1 MPIDATPAKS
11 RILIVEDDGIVA
23 RDIHLQLTA
32 LGYESV
38 GQASAG
44 QEAIEL
50 AGALRPDLVLM
61 DIQLVGAMDGIAAA
75 HAIRAQFDLP
85 VVFLTAFDADD
96 LLARAKLTEPCGY
109 LLKPFAQREL
119 RTVLAMAL
127 YKSRAETR
135 MRESAL
141 RTQAILDSMMD
152 GVITI
157 NAQGLI
163 ESCNQ
168 AASRIFGYAPEETL
182 GRNVAMLMPQPHR
195 NQHDDHLQRYQSSGE
210 SRAIGLARQVTGQRK
225 DGREFP
231 LSMALSEIS
240 HAGQTTFIGLIRDL
254 SQQQQN
260 AEQIHRLAFYDQ
272 LTELPNRR
280 LMMDHLTQSMS
291 SSARSGQHGALL
303 LLDLDHFKTL
313 NDTLGLEM
321 GDLLLQQV
329 ATRLRSEMRE
339 SDRVARLGGD
349 EFIVLLE
356 GLSGHAQ
363 EAATQAETAAKKIL
377 KVLGLPY
384 TLREHTCAST
394 PSVGIVVFLGTEQSM
409 GDLLKKADT
418 AMYQAKEAG
427 RNTLCFFDAATQA
440 AVVAHAERV
449 ADLQRGL
456 TRQEFVLHYQI
467 QVDSEGAPIGAEA
480 LVRWNH
486 ATRGLVA
493 PTDFIALAEE
503 TKMILTLGQWVMET
517 ACRQLLAWSTQVETA
532 QWTMAINVSALQ
544 FAQADF
550 VAHVA
555 AALQRSSANPHQ
567 LKLELTESMLV
578 RDVQDVIAKMK
589 QIKALGVKFSLDDFG
604 TGYSSLSYLKRL
616 PLYQLKI
623 DKSFVRDLL
632 SDPNDAAIARAIV
645 ALGHSLGLQVIAEGV
660 ETAGQRDFLAS
671 IGCDAFQGYFFGRPV
686 MPTQLLDYFQL
697 QAALAPA
704 VIA

>member
-1 MPIDATPAKS
+1 M
-11 RILIVEDDGIVA
+11 EDDAIVA

-32 LGYESV
+32 MGYESV
-38 GQASAG
+38 GQATG
-44 QEAIEL
+44 GKEAIEL

-61 DIQLVGAMDGIAAA
+61 DIRLAGAMDGIAAA

-85 VVFLTAFDADD
+85 VVFLTAFDAED
-96 LLARAKLTEPCGY
+96 LLARAKLAEPFGY
-109 LLKPFAQREL
+109 IVKPFAQREL

-127 YKSRAETR
+127 YKSQAEAR
-135 MRESAL
+135 MRDSAL
-141 RTQAILDSMMD
+141 HTQAILDSMMD

-163 ESCNQ
+163 KSCNQ
-168 AASRIFGYAPEETL
+168 AAGRIFGYTPEEAL
-182 GRNVAMLMPQPHR
+182 GHNVTMLMPQPHHGE
-195 NQHDDHLQRYQSSGE
+195 HDGHLQRYQSSGK
-210 SRAIGLARQVTGQRK
+210 SCAIGLARQVTGQRK
-225 DGREFP
+225 NGQEFP

-240 HAGQTTFIGLIRDL
+240 RGGQTTFIGLVRDL

-260 AEQIHRLAFYDQ
+260 AEEIHRLAFYDQ

-313 NDTLGLEM
+313 NDTLGLEV

-329 ATRLRSEMRE
+329 ATRLRSEVRE

-493 PTDFIALAEE
+493 PTEFIALAEE
-503 TKMILTLGQWVMET
+503 TKMILALGQWVLET
-517 ACRQLLAWSTQVETA
+517 ACRQLLAWSAQAETA
-532 QWTMAINVSALQ
+532 QWTMSINVSALQ
-544 FAQADF
+544 FSQPDF
-550 VAHVA
+550 VTHVA
-555 AALQRSSANPHQ
+555 TALQRSAANPHQ
-567 LKLELTESMLV
+567 FKLELTESMLV

-616 PLYQLKI
+616 PLNQLKI

-697 QAALAPA
+697 QAALTPVLTA
-704 VIA
+704 